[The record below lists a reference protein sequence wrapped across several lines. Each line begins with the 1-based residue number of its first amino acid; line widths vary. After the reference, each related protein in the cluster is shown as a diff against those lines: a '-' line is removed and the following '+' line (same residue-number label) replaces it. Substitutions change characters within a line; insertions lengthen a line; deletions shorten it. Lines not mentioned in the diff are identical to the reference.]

1 MKLYLLSDD
10 QDTVIGM
17 RLAGVQGKLLKES
30 ENAFSEIEKI
40 SSDSDVGMILIT
52 PGIAK
57 QLGSSLT
64 ELKKKNIPLISEIP
78 DSNPEHSSPDNVTDY
93 IRNAIGVKI

>member
-10 QDTVIGM
+10 PDTVIGL
-17 RLAGVQGKLLKES
+17 RLAGVQGKLLKEN
-30 ENAFSEIEKI
+30 ENALDEIENI
-40 SSDSDVGMILIT
+40 SKDSGVGMILIT

-64 ELKKKNIPLISEIP
+64 ELKKRNIPLISEIP
-78 DSNPEHSSPDNVTDY
+78 DSNPHHNSPDNVTDY
-93 IRNAIGVKI
+93 IRNAVGVKI